1 MNNIMKKVFYKIT
14 ILIMMIVLGL
24 GTTNVSS
31 LYDVKA
37 DGFDGDIMDNPFAD
51 LFVDDEPGDA
61 VIDNKVQMPSVK
73 VTKTRLKKLLK
84 TSIKSATRKNK
95 KSRKAK
101 VILKKITKVKRARY
115 QIKYAQN
122 KKFKKAKVKSFKNN
136 RVTLKKLKR
145 KGRYYIKAR
154 AYVKG
159 SNGKKVYGKWTKRKV
174 IK

>member
-14 ILIMMIVLGL
+14 ILIMMIVLAL
-24 GTTNVSS
+24 GTANVSS
-31 LYDVKA
+31 LRDVKA

-51 LFVDDEPGDA
+51 LFVDDEPGDI
-61 VIDNKVQMPSVK
+61 VIDNQVQTPSVK
-73 VTKTRLKKLLK
+73 VTKTRLKNLLK
-84 TSIKSATRKNK
+84 ISIKSASKKNK
-95 KSRKAK
+95 KAK
-101 VILKKITKVKRARY
+101 VVLKKITKVKKVRY

-122 KKFKKAKVKSFKNN
+122 KKFKKAKVKTFKNN
-136 RVTLKKLKR
+136 RVTLKNLKR